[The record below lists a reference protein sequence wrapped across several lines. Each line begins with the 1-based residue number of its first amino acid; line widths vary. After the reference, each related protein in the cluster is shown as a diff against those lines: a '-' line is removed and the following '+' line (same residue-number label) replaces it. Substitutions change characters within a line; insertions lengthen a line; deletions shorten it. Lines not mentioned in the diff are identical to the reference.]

1 MVKIID
7 TVKNIKPSL
16 FSYPKVA
23 KYTTGKFDS
32 TIDISDGEEWAMK
45 DKQKTYTITITQ
57 EELNTIKNDI
67 NIKSFSGK
75 LEFDDTAMVIG
86 KIIHNQ
92 IIKKGGNDERTN

>member
-1 MVKIID
+1 
-7 TVKNIKPSL
+7 
-16 FSYPKVA
+16 
-23 KYTTGKFDS
+23 
-32 TIDISDGEEWAMK
+32 MK
-45 DKQKTYTITITQ
+45 DKQKTYSITITQ